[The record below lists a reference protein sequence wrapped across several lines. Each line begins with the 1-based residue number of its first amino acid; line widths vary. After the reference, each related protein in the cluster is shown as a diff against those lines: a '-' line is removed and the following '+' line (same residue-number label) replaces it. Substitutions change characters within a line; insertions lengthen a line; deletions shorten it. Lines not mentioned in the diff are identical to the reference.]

1 MIGRPL
7 VATLKRALR
16 PGAGPD
22 ERCDFCRQ
30 EMAETP
36 QYVVNLDTR
45 GLLGACRAC
54 YFLFTHERA
63 GQGRYRA
70 VPERYIAAPDLA
82 LADEQWDAFQIPVG
96 LVFFFFNSLL
106 NRTVACYPS
115 PSGATESLP
124 PLGAWPRLIR
134 ANPLLETLR
143 PDVESL
149 LVCKRPHEFECHIV
163 PIDACYELVGR
174 VRRHWI
180 GFAGGET
187 AWAEI
192 EGFFTLVRARSAA
205 RSARAAVEA
214 AP

>member
-1 MIGRPL
+1 MIDRPL
-7 VATLKRALR
+7 VATLQRAPR

-22 ERCDFCRQ
+22 DRCDFCRQ
-30 EMAETP
+30 EMAETH

-45 GLLGACRAC
+45 GLLCACRAC
-54 YFLFTHERA
+54 YLLFMHERA
-63 GQGRYRA
+63 GQERYRA
-70 VPERYIAAPDLA
+70 VPERYVAAPDFV
-82 LADEQWDAFQIPVG
+82 LADEQWDAFQIPMG
-96 LVFFFFNSLL
+96 LVFFFFNSSL

-149 LVCKRPHEFECHIV
+149 LVYKRPHEFECHIV

-192 EGFFTLVRARSAA
+192 EDFFTQVRA